1 MGYSVSKGM
10 GTGLYNAHLE
20 KSKQI
25 GLARG
30 GDKYT
35 ENRIGDHQKG
45 RGFSG
50 WLVQS
55 HFTDEE
61 MESQRG

>member
-1 MGYSVSKGM
+1 MSKGM

-25 GLARG
+25 SLARG

-50 WLVQS
+50 WLVQ
-55 HFTDEE
+55 FY
-61 MESQRG
+61 R